1 MSKYR
6 RKAKV
11 DSNQVQIVEYL
22 RKLGFSVQ
30 PGHDDI
36 LVGRAGKTYWFE
48 LKSPSCRSKRTGEIL
63 DSKKKES
70 QIKLEQEW
78 KGHYKLVTSLDE
90 ILVEIEIREDAP
102 ISKVPF

>member
-11 DSNQVQIVEYL
+11 DNNQVQIVDDL

-48 LKSPSCRSKRTGEIL
+48 IKNPDCRSKKTGEIL
-63 DSKKKES
+63 QSKKKDS
-70 QIKLEQEW
+70 QIALEQEW
-78 KGHYKLVTSLDE
+78 KGHYKLVTSTEE
-90 ILVEIEIREDAP
+90 ILTEIEIREETP
-102 ISKVPF
+102 IQEVPF